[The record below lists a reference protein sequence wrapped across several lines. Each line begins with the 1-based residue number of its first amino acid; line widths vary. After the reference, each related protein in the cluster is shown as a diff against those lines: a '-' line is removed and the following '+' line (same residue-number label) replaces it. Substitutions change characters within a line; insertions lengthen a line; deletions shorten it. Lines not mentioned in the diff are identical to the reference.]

1 MKHLQ
6 PSSVQRTGG
15 LTPMMQQYHLL
26 RRDLPPDTFLLFRLG
41 DFYEMFFED
50 AIQAAPIL
58 NVSLTKR
65 GETPMCG
72 VPHHAL
78 RGYLRKFFKAGKRVA
93 LCEQVGEVQTGKLV
107 KREITRILSPG
118 TLEDVGLEEGENNFT
133 ATIIPIKP
141 TARKAD
147 ATEQRRPREG
157 GELLS
162 TDREAIAYGLSYA
175 DVSTGEFFVTSL
187 ASEEELLNELAT
199 VAPAELL
206 APRRCEEMLKNIKT
220 RWSRLEFLE
229 DYLFDEMGS
238 LEMLRSHFKVQ
249 SLDGFGC
256 NDLQGGLIAAG
267 ALVHYLTRHLRR
279 DVSHLVSL
287 HPYRHHDYLLIDTA
301 TQSHLELVSSRAGS
315 EMTLFSALQ
324 RTKTPMGARLLR
336 DWILHP
342 LCETAGI
349 AARQEVIALFLD
361 QPLFLKELRESFAG
375 IRDLER
381 SLSRLSQNSGNARD
395 LGVLGSSLQAVPAL
409 RQLLEK
415 IKIAS
420 RLEAP
425 LLTRLI
431 AGLHDLKELRM
442 TLEQA
447 IVEEP
452 PVVTKEGGMIRSG
465 FDSMLD
471 ELRAAG
477 TEGKEWIAN
486 LQEKEIQ
493 RTGIKSLKVRFNAV
507 FGYFIEV
514 TKANLSQVPSDY
526 HRKQTTAN
534 GERFITPELKEME
547 GKILGAQERS
557 CALEYEIFQ
566 RLRTLVLAELLR
578 IQETAKVAGTLD
590 LLGSLA
596 ETARLF
602 DYCRPQLEEGGGF
615 FVKDGRHPVLD
626 QMTREKSF
634 VSNDTNLDVATRRMA
649 IITGPNMA
657 GKSTYLKQVALLTI
671 MAQMGS
677 YVPAKEIR
685 LGLVDRLFTRVG
697 ASDDLSRGQSTFMVE
712 MNETA
717 NILHNATQRSLV
729 LLDEIGRGTATFDG
743 LSLAWSVAEYLHDV
757 TQARTM
763 FATHYHELPD
773 LARTRSGVINLNVAV
788 RECQDEIIF
797 LHKIVE
803 GAADRSYGIQVA
815 RLAGIPPI
823 VVERAKEI
831 LANLE
836 KAELNAEGRPQLAL
850 REIPFRPRRPRP
862 RQQQEGPMLFDES
875 SF

>member
-1 MKHLQ
+1 M
-6 PSSVQRTGG
+6 SEA

-72 VPHHAL
+72 VPHHAA
-78 RGYLRKFFKAGKRVA
+78 RGYLEKLLRAGKRVA

-118 TLEDVGLEEGENNFT
+118 TLEDVGLEEGEHNFT
-133 ATIIPIKP
+133 AIIFPI
-141 TARKAD
+141 R
-147 ATEQRRPREG
+147 
-157 GELLS
+157 S
-162 TDREAIAYGLSYA
+162 TKKETNDSASPSTLNFDSFGLAYA
-175 DVSTGEFFVTSL
+175 DVSTGEFFVTAL
-187 ASEEELLNELAT
+187 PREEGLLNELA
-199 VAPAELL
+199 AISPAEIL
-206 APRRCEEMLKNIKT
+206 APRRWEDSLKNIKG
-220 RWSRLEFLE
+220 RWPRLEFLD
-229 DYLFDEMGS
+229 DYLFDELGS
-238 LEMLRSHFKVQ
+238 AEMLRSHFKVQ

-256 NDLQGGLIAAG
+256 GDLEGGIVAAG
-267 ALVHYLTRHLRR
+267 ALIHYLTRHLRR
-279 DVSHLVSL
+279 DVAHLVSL
-287 HPYRHHDYLLIDTA
+287 KPYRHHDYLLIDTA
-301 TQSHLELVSSRAGS
+301 TQSHLELVSSRAGQA
-315 EMTLFSALQ
+315 MTLFSALH
-324 RTKTPMGARLLR
+324 RTKTPMGSRLLR

-342 LCETAGI
+342 LCERAAI
-349 AARQEVIALFLD
+349 EARQEVIALFLD
-361 QPLFLKELRESFAG
+361 QPLSLKELRETFAG
-375 IRDLER
+375 IQDIER
-381 SLSRLSQNSGNARD
+381 SVSRLSQNSGNARD
-395 LGVLGSSLQAVPAL
+395 LAALGKSLGAL
-409 RQLLEK
+409 PKLRELLEK
-415 IKIAS
+415 TKSTS
-420 RLEAP
+420 RCDAP
-425 LLTRLI
+425 LMTSLAL
-431 AGLHDLKELRM
+431 GLHDLKDLRT
-442 TLEQA
+442 TLERA

-452 PVVTKEGGMIRSG
+452 PASTKEGGIILAG
-465 FDSMLD
+465 FDPMLD
-471 ELRAAG
+471 ELRAAS
-477 TEGKEWIAN
+477 TEGKEWIAS

-514 TKANLSQVPSDY
+514 TTANLAQVPADY

-557 CALEYEIFQ
+557 CALELQLFQ
-566 RLRTLVLAELLR
+566 RLRAAVLEELPL
-578 IQETAKVAGTLD
+578 IQEAAKAAGTLD
-590 LLGSLA
+590 LLASLA

-602 DYCRPQLEEGGGF
+602 GYCRPQFEEGGRF
-615 FVKDGRHPVLD
+615 FVKEGRHPVLD

-634 VSNDTNLDVATRRMA
+634 VPNDTNLDAAAHRMA

-677 YVPAKEIR
+677 YVPTEQMQ

-717 NILHNATQRSLV
+717 NILHNATERSLV

-743 LSLAWSVAEYLHDV
+743 LSLAWSIAEYLHDV

-773 LARTRSGVINLNVAV
+773 LARTRSGVMNLNVAV
-788 RECQDEIIF
+788 REYQDEIIF

-815 RLAGIPPI
+815 RLAGVPPMVI
-823 VVERAKEI
+823 ERAKEI
-831 LANLE
+831 LTNLE
-836 KAELNAEGRPQLAL
+836 KAELNADGRPQLAL
-850 REIPFRPRRPRP
+850 HEIRFRPRRPRA
-862 RQQQEGPMLFDES
+862 RQQEEDPTLFDGLL
-875 SF
+875 